1 MTSSLMI
8 CHSYRLIFLAI
19 VLPIINFSPIV
30 RGLMF
35 FHQCWNLKRVDGM
48 SGLNDDLTG
57 RERTEWAVM
66 PLLLNAAIPVR
77 VRYII
82 GFGLLVADS

>member
-1 MTSSLMI
+1 
-8 CHSYRLIFLAI
+8 
-19 VLPIINFSPIV
+19 
-30 RGLMF
+30 
-35 FHQCWNLKRVDGM
+35 M

-77 VRYII
+77 VRYIT
-82 GFGLLVADS
+82 GFGLLVADC